1 MPQAVIFMVDSTDC
15 ERFEEAKNQLHLML
29 SDDLLQNVTVL
40 VLANKQVALPVSK
53 VKRLL

>member
-40 VLANKQVALPVSK
+40 VLANKQVALPVPVS
-53 VKRLL
+53 